1 VRRRTESDILR
12 SKANFAV
19 VTVMREMVQGN
30 VDRHDQ
36 TASTMAFEFRV
47 ESPEGQ
53 AMGRL
58 GQHWWHW

>member
-1 VRRRTESDILR
+1 
-12 SKANFAV
+12 
-19 VTVMREMVQGN
+19 VQGN